1 VEQQA
6 DREEPVINSAKDL
19 NDAMKHLRISEPK
32 KFELDS
38 MIEEGLTYMRKYIK
52 QPEVRVESSEDESED
67 EPNMQLRLTFLI
79 SGSDTFRKLLLN
91 LITDPVYCAL
101 VKTHL
106 ADLVSPKQLKTISA
120 GGKEMTADNIGSI
133 IYSSRSCNFE
143 WFVLL
148 SGKLKIK
155 TDPSLVRKFEHEN
168 EDCEIWEGEMFGGF
182 DFFQFDSEK
191 NSFELEVIKPCTY
204 IALKG
209 EILETMIDEDPEVAS
224 DVYDMLGECSNHLL
238 MPARN
243 QFAQSPNS
251 QCVNLDNC
259 DSICAF

>member
-1 VEQQA
+1 MEQQA
-6 DREEPVINSAKDL
+6 HGAEPVINSAKDL
-19 NDAMKHLRISEPK
+19 KDAMKHLRISDSK

-38 MIEEGLTYMRKYIK
+38 MIEEGLTYMRKHIK
-52 QPEVRVESSEDESED
+52 PPEVSVESSEDESED
-67 EPNMQLRLTFLI
+67 EPSSIQLRLTFLI

-106 ADLVSPKQLKTISA
+106 ADLVSRKQLKTISA
-120 GGKEMTADNIGSI
+120 GGKEMTADSIGSI

-148 SGKLKIK
+148 SGKLRIK
-155 TDPSLVRKFEHEN
+155 RDPSLVRKFEHEN
-168 EDCEIWEGEMFGGF
+168 EDFEIWEGEIFGGF

-191 NSFELEVIKPCTY
+191 NCFELEVIKPCTY
-204 IALKG
+204 IELKG

-224 DVYDMLGECSNHLL
+224 DVYDMLGECSNCLK
-238 MPARN
+238 MQAMEI
-243 QFAQSPNS
+243 SPR
-251 QCVNLDNC
+251 
-259 DSICAF
+259 F